1 MQACVHWRY
10 FHVFCNMI
18 RIAVSNL
25 PLVASVTATA
35 PTRPPTRPPTTPA
48 IAILLSIVNLKC
60 LSKVYQC
67 PLMSFENLRFTG
79 VLWILVESTSTKL
92 VFLHRLFLA
101 SGIILVVFI
110 CLDSFNQILRI
121 KIYKYYAI
129 HVCHIFCVL
138 RAKDWCKQMHTQSKF
153 PRPTSSLRSDCVQI
167 EVVQRLCTD
176 CTLPGKR
183 PPSGSRCSGFW
194 GRSASQVFS

>member
-1 MQACVHWRY
+1 MFIQRVSKPFDVLWKSSVRRCVVDLDGEYINRTG
-10 FHVFCNMI
+10 F
-18 RIAVSNL
+18 
-25 PLVASVTATA
+25 P
-35 PTRPPTRPPTTPA
+35 TPA
-48 IAILLSIVNLKC
+48 
-60 LSKVYQC
+60 
-67 PLMSFENLRFTG
+67 
-79 VLWILVESTSTKL
+79 
-92 VFLHRLFLA
+92 FLA

-138 RAKDWCKQMHTQSKF
+138 RAKDWCKQMHTRSKF

>member
-138 RAKDWCKQMHTQSKF
+138 RAKD
-153 PRPTSSLRSDCVQI
+153 
-167 EVVQRLCTD
+167 
-176 CTLPGKR
+176 
-183 PPSGSRCSGFW
+183 
-194 GRSASQVFS
+194 